1 MSFFFGFG
9 SRFLEKIVYNI
20 FFFYSPFLH
29 PSQIGRGKMEE
40 KEKEKERKQK
50 KGQMGVH
57 CCLSLYFCLL
67 EAFVQAQLA
76 LSSYRGS
83 SQFLQQIITSLGL
96 LSPNI
101 EVKNQVKAFLV
112 FAILLYPFSLLTL
125 LESFWGDQIKRQ
137 QKSQVKR
144 LQQLFSSLLEV
155 EKTTKKK
162 DLLGFY
168 QQKSLKKQSFSY

>member
-9 SRFLEKIVYNI
+9 SRFLEKMVYNI
-20 FFFYSPFLH
+20 FFFYSPFLR
-29 PSQIGRGKMEE
+29 PSQMGRGKTEE
-40 KEKEKERKQK
+40 KEKEKKQK

-57 CCLSLYFCLL
+57 LRLSLYFCLL
-67 EAFVQAQLA
+67 EASVQAQQA
-76 LSSYRGS
+76 LLSYRGS

-101 EVKNQVKAFLV
+101 GVKNQVKAFLV

-125 LESFWGDQIKRQ
+125 LESFQGDQIKRQ

-155 EKTTKKK
+155 EKTTRKK

-168 QQKSLKKQSFSY
+168 QQKSPKRQSFSY